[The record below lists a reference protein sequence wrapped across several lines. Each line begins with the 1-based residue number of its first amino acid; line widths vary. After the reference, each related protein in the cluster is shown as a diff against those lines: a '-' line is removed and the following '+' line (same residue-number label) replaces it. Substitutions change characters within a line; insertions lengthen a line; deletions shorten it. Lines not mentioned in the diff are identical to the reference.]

1 MDKKEY
7 LRTILTQL
15 EWKWSLA
22 RWLKFLIE
30 NWNLDDEMLDIISQ
44 SIELAIDTTGR
55 DRDFIEFKKAVK
67 KS

>member
-30 NWNLDDEMLDIISQ
+30 NWNLDDEILDIISQ
-44 SIELAIDTTGR
+44 SIEWAIDMTER
-55 DRDFIEFKKAVK
+55 DHDFIEFKKAVK